1 MMISTKGRYAL
12 RVMVDLAE
20 HQGEG
25 YLPLRD
31 IATRQEI
38 SEKYHKR
45 LSARAITQ
53 ALLET
58 FFNEFDGEDTV
69 DEFMRRIHYVA
80 PSEKEL
86 AARKIAAE
94 KAREARRKA
103 K

>member
-1 MMISTKGRYAL
+1 MNRL
-12 RVMVDLAE
+12 
-20 HQGEG
+20 
-25 YLPLRD
+25 
-31 IATRQEI
+31 QEI